1 VVRER
6 NNLLSNFTLPASVDD
21 PFTLTQV
28 GQPGLSSLYN
38 PDKKDFA
45 PRVSIAWDVAGKGK
59 TVVRTGFGMFYDAF
73 SQDMV
78 MGQAPYVGNDIPG
91 PAYNNIRPDPLLSTG
106 AVGGLITSG
115 SHLFVPT
122 TTCNLECDTFG
133 FDRNIKTPY
142 MENYN
147 LNIQQQIMNKV
158 AIQGGYV
165 GSHGHRLWRFFDLSQ
180 PSNATVDAYDI
191 TYAQGI
197 PGCYP
202 GGGPGCIPSY
212 GVPRNYIT
220 GNLYGST
227 YLLQENST
235 GKSNYNALQL
245 SLRITGWHGITSM
258 ANYVWSRSMDNSSD
272 GSDFEPNA
280 AQPNDSNNPQREY
293 GPSNFNIPH
302 RFSWNFAYEL
312 PKRGGSWQRAKNGWG
327 LNSVLTLQD
336 GQPFQLNYFY
346 EGDYSGGGDG
356 FDRPDVVGP
365 IQYDAKN
372 PLNYLQLSS
381 FAIPCSLTVAAQAAP
396 TGSDQD
402 CLPGTRHYGNEG
414 RDSLH
419 GPPFK
424 EFNFAIYKNTAI
436 TERVNAQF
444 RVDFFNLPN
453 HPNFANP
460 FLPAF
465 FADAGIAGHQ
475 VINSREVGGTPT
487 GGSSY
492 PITATG
498 DVGIGNPFLGGGGP
512 RGIQMALK
520 FTF

>member
-1 VVRER
+1 
-6 NNLLSNFTLPASVDD
+6 
-21 PFTLTQV
+21 
-28 GQPGLSSLYN
+28 
-38 PDKKDFA
+38 
-45 PRVSIAWDVAGKGK
+45 
-59 TVVRTGFGMFYDAF
+59 
-73 SQDMV
+73 
-78 MGQAPYVGNDIPG
+78 
-91 PAYNNIRPDPLLSTG
+91 
-106 AVGGLITSG
+106 
-115 SHLFVPT
+115 
-122 TTCNLECDTFG
+122 
-133 FDRNIKTPY
+133 
-142 MENYN
+142 
-147 LNIQQQIMNKV
+147 
-158 AIQGGYV
+158 
-165 GSHGHRLWRFFDLSQ
+165 
-180 PSNATVDAYDI
+180 
-191 TYAQGI
+191 
-197 PGCYP
+197 
-202 GGGPGCIPSY
+202 
-212 GVPRNYIT
+212 
-220 GNLYGST
+220 
-227 YLLQENST
+227 LQENST

-245 SLRITGWHGITSM
+245 SLRITGWHGITSI

-272 GSDFEPNA
+272 GEDFEPNA
-280 AQPNDSNNPQREY
+280 AQPNDSNNPQLEH

-336 GQPFQLNYFY
+336 GQPLQLNYFY

-372 PLNYLQLSS
+372 PANYLQLSS
-381 FAIPCSLTVAAQAAP
+381 FAIPCSLTAAAQTNPFPA
-396 TGSDQD
+396 GSDQD

-424 EFNFAIYKNTAI
+424 EFNFAIFKNTVI

-465 FADAGIAGHQ
+465 FADAGVSGYKVNSAG
-475 VINSREVGGTPT
+475 REVGG
-487 GGSSY
+487 GSY

-512 RGIQMALK
+512 RGIQLAVK